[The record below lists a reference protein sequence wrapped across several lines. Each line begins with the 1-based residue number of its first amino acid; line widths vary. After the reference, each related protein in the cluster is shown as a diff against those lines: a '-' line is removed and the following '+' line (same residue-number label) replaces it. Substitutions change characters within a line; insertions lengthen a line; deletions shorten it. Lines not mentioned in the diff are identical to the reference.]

1 MNIMKTMLLDL
12 VEADELIQII
22 KERYVDSGKLK
33 YGWKSNVDKSY
44 DFGHWN
50 ASVLNN
56 SKYHHFDHSVMPY
69 IDKHQEV
76 KLLWDLIQSKI
87 GKRCLLRAYVNGY
100 TFGTDAYYHVDD
112 IWIKQKHGD
121 VLSETIIVYLNDEWN
136 KDWGG
141 ETSIVNEQ
149 DDIEYSVLP
158 KRNRVLV
165 FDSNKFHSARPLSRI
180 CPELRSVLVFKTI
193 DYSCLSEEVKFI
205 HDLGKEEPHSG
216 KTFFEHLY
224 NVSMLLE
231 FLDQRKELCAAG
243 MFHSI
248 YGTEFYS
255 YSMGETIE
263 RDTIKNLI
271 GEYAES
277 LVYEFCNLENR
288 FNSIIENTK
297 NYDSQFRKDMLY
309 LEYANLIEQNSKRIY
324 DSKIEELNKEI
335 KKLESNGD
343 N

>member
-1 MNIMKTMLLDL
+1 MQTSVIDL
-12 VEADELIQII
+12 HEADDIVRSI
-22 KERYVDSGKLK
+22 KEKYVDSGGLK
-33 YGWKSNVDKSY
+33 YGWKSNKDKSY

-50 ASVLNN
+50 KTLLTN
-56 SKYHHFDHSVMPY
+56 SKHHYYDHSVMPY
-69 IDKHQEV
+69 INKHSEI
-76 KLLWDLIQSKI
+76 KLLWEMIQSKI
-87 GKRCLLRAYVNGY
+87 GKRCLLRAYINGY

-112 IWIKQKHGD
+112 IWIKQQHGD

-141 ETSIVNEQ
+141 ETSIINEHEE
-149 DDIEYSVLP
+149 IEYSVLP

-193 DYSCLSEEVKFI
+193 DFKCLSPEVKFI
-205 HDLGKEEPHSG
+205 HDLGADEKHSG
-216 KTFFEHLY
+216 KSFFEHLY

-231 FLDQRKELCAAG
+231 MFEQRKEVCSAG
-243 MFHSI
+243 LFHSV

-255 YSMGETIE
+255 YSNSKTVERETVKE
-263 RDTIKNLI
+263 LI

-288 FNSIIENTK
+288 LETIINNSK
-297 NYDSQFRKDMLY
+297 NYSESFRKDMLF
-309 LEYANLIEQNSKRIY
+309 LEYANLIEQNNRRAY
-324 DSKIEELNKEI
+324 DRQIEELHNEI
-335 KKLESNGD
+335 LKLEKNGATND
-343 N
+343 